1 MASKYAAYSAT
12 TAKFLFVEG
21 DMDRTRD
28 GAVKCHFL
36 DDDSLIFV
44 YAIPEER
51 RAPDFIADARKIG
64 REVFRGAKVPASY
77 E

>member
-12 TAKFLFVEG
+12 TAKFLFVEQ
-21 DMDRTRD
+21 DLDRTRE

-36 DDDSLIFV
+36 NDDSLIFV

-51 RAPDFIADARKIG
+51 RAPDLIAEAREIG
-64 REVFRGAKVPASY
+64 REVFRGANVPASY
-77 E
+77 Q